1 MEEMEKRMSDIGSGE
16 KPKKMSEDPTHDHHL
31 LEIE

>member
-1 MEEMEKRMSDIGSGE
+1 MEKRMSDIGNGDV
-16 KPKKMSEDPTHDHHL
+16 PKKMPEDPTHDHHL